1 LTPFATLS
9 QRDDYSNPD
18 CNAKWVEM
26 EKIQVLFSNAASEER
41 TATMYCHSDLD
52 CGVHVSTH
60 LLGNALYIALAT
72 LSPHPQT
79 TDPAESVVAA
89 SKRTWAQAYF
99 GAFFA
104 MQMLGRLL
112 GSFQCPPT
120 HA

>member
-1 LTPFATLS
+1 
-9 QRDDYSNPD
+9 
-18 CNAKWVEM
+18 
-26 EKIQVLFSNAASEER
+26 
-41 TATMYCHSDLD
+41 MYCHSDLD

-60 LLGNALYIALAT
+60 LLGNALYNALST

-79 TDPAESVVAA
+79 TDPAESVVTA
-89 SKRTWAQAYF
+89 SKRTWAQAYL

-112 GSFQCPPT
+112 GSYQCPPT